1 MRLSGNLCIE
11 EEMSGV
17 ENEIVPILGILSAA
31 LMLLATI
38 RAARGLPQ
46 ASAEIDPKA
55 PGCYGM
61 AEING
66 TMYNVKYLVDGNLLI
81 VASVWPRFAL
91 TLDMSTLHLEKRRA
105 LIGTQVRVTPS
116 DRGEWRMFKEMV
128 ISHYSAKR
136 IEKMSQGAFG
146 YSRIMSEGA

>member
-1 MRLSGNLCIE
+1 
-11 EEMSGV
+11 
-17 ENEIVPILGILSAA
+17 
-31 LMLLATI
+31 
-38 RAARGLPQ
+38 
-46 ASAEIDPKA
+46 
-55 PGCYGM
+55 M